1 MGMMQALEGLLG
13 GPQQRKDYEDFV
25 NRYNSG
31 PPSEGYT
38 DDEVADRYGQI
49 APRLPPQD
57 YQRAA
62 QAAFERMSPQERAE
76 FGRYVE
82 QRARQRDPSMGD
94 LFGRGPQQYEDPGA
108 LARGTTRVQQEQPDL
123 LGGLLGKGGM
133 LSSPIAKAALAG
145 IAAVAAKRYLGG
157 ARSGGLL

>member
-1 MGMMQALEGLLG
+1 MGFAQALEGLLG
-13 GPQQRKDYEDFV
+13 GASQRKDYEEFV

-38 DDEVADRYGQI
+38 DQEVANRYGEI

-57 YQRAA
+57 YQQAA
-62 QAAFERMSPQERAE
+62 REAFERMSPQERAE

-82 QRARQRDPSMGD
+82 QQAKQRNPSIGD
-94 LFGRGPQQYEDPGA
+94 LFGRGPRQHEDAGA

-123 LGGLLGKGGM
+123 LGGLLGPGGM
-133 LSSPIAKAALAG
+133 LGSPIAKAALAG
-145 IAAVAAKRYLGG
+145 IAAVAAQRYLGKG
-157 ARSGGLL
+157 KSGGLI